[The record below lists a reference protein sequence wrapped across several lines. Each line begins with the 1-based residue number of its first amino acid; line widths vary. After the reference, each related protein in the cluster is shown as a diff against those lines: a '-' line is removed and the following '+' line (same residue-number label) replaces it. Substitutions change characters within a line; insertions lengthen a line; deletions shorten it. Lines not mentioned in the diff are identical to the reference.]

1 MRTVIRSIAAA
12 VGLWGLQ
19 ALPLSTAQ
27 AADAV
32 QPFEARYEVSWH
44 GIGAGT
50 STLTLKPA
58 ADGAFTYS
66 SDIHASGL
74 FSLVFPDAL
83 VQSSTFKL
91 NNGRVSP
98 VSYREGG
105 MARDHSQDVA
115 LGFNWETHQVT
126 GTIGSKAVSAS
137 FPDGVLDPM
146 AVQVELMRE
155 LRLGQSPTRF
165 TLWDKDEAK
174 EYSYTRER
182 TETLDTPLG
191 ALQTVVY
198 RSDRPDSDRVTRL
211 WLAPSLGWLPAQA
224 ARSRKDST
232 DLAMKITS
240 TTLQPT
246 TSK

>member
-1 MRTVIRSIAAA
+1 MRTFIRSLA
-12 VGLWGLQ
+12 VSVTAWSLV
-19 ALPLSTAQ
+19 ALPAYLW

-32 QPFEARYEVSWH
+32 QPFVARYDVSWH

-50 STLTLKPA
+50 STLTLAPA
-58 ADGAFTYS
+58 AGGAFTYS
-66 SDIHASGL
+66 SDIQASGL

-83 VQSSTFKL
+83 VQSSTFML
-91 NNGRVSP
+91 RNGRVSP
-98 VSYREGG
+98 LSYREGG
-105 MARDHSQDVA
+105 MARDHSQDVS
-115 LGFNWETHQVT
+115 LTFDWDTHQVA
-126 GTIGSKAVSAS
+126 GTAGNRTVAAS

-155 LRLGQSPTRF
+155 LRLGQSPTHF

-174 EYSYTRER
+174 EYNYTRER

-191 ALQTVVY
+191 RLDTVVY

-211 WLAPSLGWLPAQA
+211 WLAPSLGWLPVQA
-224 ARSRKDST
+224 ARSRGDST

-240 TTLQPT
+240 TTLKP
-246 TSK
+246 